1 MSYRQTYVV
10 QFGDMNEDVRKGREL
25 AVAVAEI
32 MKYRAEPIATRRWT
46 MHQGRAVAP
55 IRAVGLPSDGVG
67 RGAGRLRAIPVE
79 VTY

>member
-1 MSYRQTYVV
+1 
-10 QFGDMNEDVRKGREL
+10 
-25 AVAVAEI
+25 